1 MAKKTKTHPGN
12 SNAPYNRRRA
22 PGVGSITIT
31 LPDDTRK
38 QLDALASA
46 ENRSISNWLDT
57 HLWPMV
63 DKMTDPNSQK
73 Q

>member
-1 MAKKTKTHPGN
+1 MARNPKTTSGN
-12 SNAPYNRRRA
+12 SSAPYNRRRA
-22 PGVGSITIT
+22 PGIGSITIT

-63 DKMTDPNSQK
+63 DKMTDPNPQK
-73 Q
+73 K